1 MELLDNNMKT
11 VDTNASPAAYG
22 WCFQVGAGIK
32 LMLDYVQ
39 DFSHIKMEGKSDDI
53 EITLGEGKKI
63 YAQAKS
69 VTQMGDQRNVQKI

>member
-39 DFSHIKMEGKSDDI
+39 DFSHIKNG
-53 EITLGEGKKI
+53 
-63 YAQAKS
+63 
-69 VTQMGDQRNVQKI
+69 R